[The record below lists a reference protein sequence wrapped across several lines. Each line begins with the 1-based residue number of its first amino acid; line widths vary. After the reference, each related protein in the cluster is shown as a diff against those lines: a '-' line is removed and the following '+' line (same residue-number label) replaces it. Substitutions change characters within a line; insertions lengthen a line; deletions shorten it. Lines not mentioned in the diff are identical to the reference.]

1 MMDDSIVQNDIVLTQ
16 LNQQGILRVT
26 LNNPSSRN
34 ALSQAMLTALLKV
47 INHAVNDS
55 LVRVI
60 LLAANGSV
68 FCAGHDL
75 KELTLARQ
83 DNDQGRAHFK
93 ETMLMCATLMQ
104 AIVNH
109 PKPIIAKVS
118 GVATAAGCQLVASCD
133 LAYAD
138 EHALF
143 STPGVNIGLFCST
156 PMVALS
162 RNVNAKHAMQMLL
175 TGEML
180 NAQKAVEIGLINSVS
195 TAGELNNLCMQ
206 IAQTIAAKS
215 SKTIAVGKL
224 AFYQQREMSL
234 SDAYKYCS
242 EVMVENMLAADAS
255 EGINAFIEKRQP
267 VWSDQ

>member
-1 MMDDSIVQNDIVLTQ
+1 
-16 LNQQGILRVT
+16 
-26 LNNPSSRN
+26 
-34 ALSQAMLTALLKV
+34 
-47 INHAVNDS
+47 
-55 LVRVI
+55 
-60 LLAANGSV
+60 
-68 FCAGHDL
+68 
-75 KELTLARQ
+75 
-83 DNDQGRAHFK
+83 
-93 ETMLMCATLMQ
+93 
-104 AIVNH
+104 
-109 PKPIIAKVS
+109 
-118 GVATAAGCQLVASCD
+118 
-133 LAYAD
+133 
-138 EHALF
+138 
-143 STPGVNIGLFCST
+143 
-156 PMVALS
+156 MVALS